1 MHFEAQPGCVRCHH
15 GRTATS
21 ITPALMP
28 TRSVLPLTALH
39 LACAWGLAVAG
50 AAQAQVQV
58 SAQSPSNPAHAARPG
73 DTLVTLLTPQLEKM
87 AREGAA
93 QALSQPARIE
103 VQVGQLAPR
112 LKLAPCDKIEPYL
125 PAHQAAWGRTRI
137 GLRCVQGTHLWN
149 VSLPMTVQV
158 WMKAVVTTAALPMG
172 ATLEARHLTLAEVDI
187 AAEPGVALLKPS
199 QALGRSLVRALPAG
213 DTLRQSDF
221 KARQWFAAGEN
232 VKVVASGPGWRVVT
246 EGQALSAGIEG
257 MPVKVK
263 VESGRL
269 LQGRAVADREVE
281 VML

>member
-1 MHFEAQPGCVRCHH
+1 
-15 GRTATS
+15 
-21 ITPALMP
+21 MP
-28 TRSVLPLTALH
+28 TPFALPLTTLCRG
-39 LACAWGLAVAG
+39 LACGMAVAG
-50 AAQAQVQV
+50 AVAAQAQAVAPA
-58 SAQSPSNPAHAARPG
+58 STSPTAAAKPG
-73 DTLVTLLTPQLEKM
+73 DALVTLLAPQLEKM

-103 VQVGQLAPR
+103 VQVGQLDPR

-137 GLRCVQGTHLWN
+137 GLRCVQGTRLWN

-172 ATLEARHLTLAEVDI
+172 TTLEARHLTLAEVDI

-199 QALGRSLVRALPAG
+199 QALGRSLARALPAG

-257 MPVKVK
+257 QPVKVK

>member
-1 MHFEAQPGCVRCHH
+1 
-15 GRTATS
+15 
-21 ITPALMP
+21 MP
-28 TRSVLPLTALH
+28 PRSALPLTALH
-39 LACAWGLAVAG
+39 LAFAGGLAVAG
-50 AAQAQVQV
+50 GAQAQVQA
-58 SAQSPSNPAHAARPG
+58 SAQPATKPAPATKPSE
-73 DTLVTLLTPQLEKM
+73 TWVTLLAPQLEKM

-103 VQVGQLAPR
+103 VQVGQLDPR
-112 LKLAPCDKIEPYL
+112 LRLAPCDKIEPYL

-137 GLRCVQGTHLWN
+137 GLRCVQGTRLWN

-172 ATLEARHLTLAEVDI
+172 TTLEARHLTLAEVDI

-246 EGQALSAGIEG
+246 QGQALSAGIEG
-257 MPVKVK
+257 LPVKVK